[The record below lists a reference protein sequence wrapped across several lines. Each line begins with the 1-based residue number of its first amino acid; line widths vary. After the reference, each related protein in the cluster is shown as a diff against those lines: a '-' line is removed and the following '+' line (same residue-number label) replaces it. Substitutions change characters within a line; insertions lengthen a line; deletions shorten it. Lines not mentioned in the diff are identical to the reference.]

1 MGIYVSAVWCLWSL
15 CRFMGLQCGTY
26 GIPID
31 LWYCGV
37 GPMGFSW
44 VYGIAV
50 WELWDSYVSMGLRSE
65 TYGEPM
71 GLRRCG
77 PIHKRSYKPSTYRN
91 ERLYKRGLIEMSS
104 LYICI
109 CSLLYAQ

>member
-1 MGIYVSAVWCLWSL
+1 MGIYVSAVLRLWSL
-15 CRFMGLQCGTY
+15 CRFMGLQRGTY
-26 GIPID
+26 GTPID

-77 PIHKRSYKPSTYRN
+77 PIHKRSYKPRTYRN
-91 ERLYKRGLIEMSS
+91 ERF
-104 LYICI
+104 
-109 CSLLYAQ
+109 